1 MRHLLLLITFFLS
14 SNVSSQ
20 NEHALIGFYYF
31 EDVSVSLTKGIS
43 FKGEVH
49 QAIRENAQTY
59 QTQLK
64 DTLYQYFVNELTR
77 YIPLID
83 QSKIDLHRDLDKRGQ
98 EIPPIVLIGEY
109 EVKELVS
116 RGASFEKYLTIVC
129 KLESPLD
136 PIGSDKFFG
145 VSKPNLILEIQSLD
159 SEGKLIKKLRHKF
172 NLDHIK
178 RKDFDPK
185 FNIRNMSHL
194 NQLSEILIS
203 QTLPFIDAISAEFF
217 RDQAN

>member
-1 MRHLLLLITFFLS
+1 MFIILLSI
-14 SNVSSQ
+14 NICSSQ
-20 NEHALIGFYYF
+20 NEHALIGFYYI

-98 EIPPIVLIGEY
+98 KIPPLVLIGEY
-109 EVKELVS
+109 EVKELVN

-185 FNIRNMSHL
+185 FNIRNMAHL

-217 RDQAN
+217 RDQEN